1 MQLYNACNCNL
12 IRALVKEKTKTLRPR
27 ASVYERKTIEH
38 TVANL
43 VVANALLAL
52 HAPVNAARM
61 QTVVQLYKY
70 RSHLEANAAA
80 ETVFFERVTKDVAAF
95 LVNMSADSLKEAL
108 KPVLKEV
115 SKRKPI
121 GGLVVTMRRAIREF
135 HAGQHPEVILHPTTG
150 APITAAMDDSL

>member
-1 MQLYNACNCNL
+1 M

-108 KPVLKEV
+108 KPVRIGPDWACKGVGRPLKS
-115 SKRKPI
+115 SKHVAYI
-121 GGLVVTMRRAIREF
+121 VTGP
-135 HAGQHPEVILHPTTG
+135 HHL
-150 APITAAMDDSL
+150 